1 MTKSLKKSSVGDT
14 IGREAILDI
23 RKGGNMGKTLSKA
36 EQELLDSLPDD
47 AKALISEIQKD
58 HDEELQEL
66 ADLLPDEEDEA
77 DDDSEEAILGK
88 ADPAVLAIIQ
98 KSRDEAAEATKIAKA
113 ERDMRIDREMLA
125 KAADY
130 KTFTGTPQEKAELL
144 KAAFAVS
151 EDFGK
156 KLEQTFKAAN
166 ARLDTRSD
174 CSSSP
179 RSARRQVCRGH
190 LVPQRTGGKIELFRG
205 VLLLPQTRQSAV
217 KVFHVLILQGKN
229 EGVHAWTVLPG

>member
-66 ADLLPDEEDEA
+66 ADLLPDEDDEA

-98 KSRDEAAEATKIAKA
+98 KSRDEAAEATKIAKT

-130 KTFTGTPQEKAELL
+130 KNITGTPQEKAELL

-156 KLEQTFKAAN
+156 KLEQTFKAVN
-166 ARLDTRSD
+166 AQLDAATDIFSPIGKTAGLPDSIYRNELEAKVAEFRKADPTLSPEKAMDKAMQADPKLYDRYLEEKEGRRS
-174 CSSSP
+174 
-179 RSARRQVCRGH
+179 
-190 LVPQRTGGKIELFRG
+190 
-205 VLLLPQTRQSAV
+205 
-217 KVFHVLILQGKN
+217 
-229 EGVHAWTVLPG
+229 